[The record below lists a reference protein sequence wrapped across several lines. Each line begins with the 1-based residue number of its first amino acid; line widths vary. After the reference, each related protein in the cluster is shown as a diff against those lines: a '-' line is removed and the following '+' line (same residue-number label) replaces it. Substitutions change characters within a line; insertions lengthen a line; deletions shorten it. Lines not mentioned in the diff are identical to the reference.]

1 MPHVITSLCL
11 RDGGCAVVCPVE
23 CIVPGDPADQ
33 WPWFYIDQDT
43 CIDCGACV
51 SECPHDAIYT
61 LEDVPEAYAAN
72 AGQRLSMPEGT
83 EGFEEP
89 YDGEN
94 HEGEPVHLTATRSL
108 KEGEII
114 NLRPAIEINQSFF
127 NDGPGYTVA

>member
-23 CIVPGDPADQ
+23 CIVPGDPTEQ

-51 SECPHDAIYT
+51 SECPHDAIFT
-61 LEDVPEAYAAN
+61 LEDVPEAYAAT
-72 AGQRLSMPEGT
+72 AGQRLSMPEST
-83 EGFEEP
+83 EGYEEP

-94 HEGEPVHLTATRSL
+94 HEGEPVHLNATRAL
-108 KEGEII
+108 EEGEII